1 MSAGATKQQN
11 TGDKP
16 WVVVSGASGGIGANL
31 TMHLLQAGYRVIGTA
46 RSLQGLV
53 ELDQEDFYP
62 LELDLSQADAVQNA
76 AARILTLCGDDL
88 FSLINNAAY
97 AQPGAVEDLRRTE
110 LEQQFAVNVFGTHQ
124 LTALL
129 LPALHRGGGGR
140 LLNIS
145 SILGLVAFPWQ
156 GAYNASKF
164 ALEGLTDTLRLEL
177 ADSSVQVSTIEPGPI
192 RSRFRRRALDEFKRG
207 IDAQQSRHAESYI
220 RVSAYYDATEHPTPF
235 TASPDAVWKRVD
247 HALHSR
253 RPRPRYLVTLPA
265 YALAWLRR
273 ILPVRAMD
281 ALLRKLGSMR

>member
-1 MSAGATKQQN
+1 MTTSQHKWKG
-11 TGDKP
+11 KP
-16 WVVVSGASGGIGANL
+16 WVVVTGASGGIGANL

-140 LLNIS
+140 LINIS

-164 ALEGLTDTLRLEL
+164 ALEGLSDTLRLEL

-192 RSRFRRRALDEFKRG
+192 RSRFRSRALDEFKRG
-207 IDAQQSRHAESYI
+207 IDAHRSRHVDSYA
-220 RVSAYYDATEHPTPF
+220 RVSAYYAATEHPTPF

-253 RPRPRYLVTLPA
+253 SPRPRYLVTFPA
-265 YALAWLRR
+265 YALAFLRR
-273 ILPVRAMD
+273 ILPAKAMD
-281 ALLRKLGSMR
+281 LVLRKLGSMR